1 MTSQAVS
8 TVDDRS
14 PRWSAFVQ
22 DFRYAAR
29 GLRNTP
35 GFTWAV
41 VITLALGIGANVAM
55 FSIVDRLLFRAPPM
69 LRDAAHVHRVYLG
82 QTFRGKEGFNSSI
95 PYAQYVDLTNA
106 THSFARTA
114 VISSPDVA
122 IGVGSDAREM
132 PVGAVSASFF
142 GFFDAPPALGR
153 YFTARED
160 QPPTGTPVAV
170 LSYGLWQTRY
180 GGKRDVL
187 GQTLQIGATLC
198 TIIGVTPRGFVGV
211 WSDKPPAVFIPITV
225 RGSEMGASL
234 RLRGEEWWTT
244 YHWFWA
250 SMIAERKPGVTL
262 AAANADL
269 SRAYQQEYAAQA
281 EKEPRM
287 PSFALARP
295 HAVVASILSDR
306 GPDESQTAR
315 VATWISGVALIV
327 WLIACANVANLL
339 LARALRRRREIAVR
353 LALGVNRG
361 RLITHLLTE
370 SMVLA
375 LLAGAV
381 GVVVAQLGGA
391 VLRAVLLP
399 KTATTSVVGDPRTL
413 FIAGLAALVAG
424 LLTGLAPITQLR
436 HTNLSRDLKAGA
448 REGTYHHSRLRVG
461 LLVFQGA
468 LSVTLLV
475 GAGLFVRSLHNV
487 RNVPLGWDAEHLLA
501 VELQMR
507 DVKLDSAQK
516 VTLRQRLL
524 EEAAAIPGVEHAA
537 RQLTMPFWS
546 MWNSDLHVAGI
557 DSVRR
562 LGQFYLNAVSPDYF
576 AAMGTRILQ
585 GRGITEEDVDGAP
598 GAMVVSQAMAKTLWP
613 GKNAIGQCVKVG
625 ADTVPCTY
633 VVGVAE
639 NIKQTSLSDED
650 AGLFYYL
657 SAKQFHPDMG
667 GLFVRMH
674 GPAAVSRE
682 TIRRHLQDAMP
693 GASYLTVTAMSDV
706 LGEETQSWHMGATMF
721 AVFGLLAL
729 VLAAIG
735 LYSVIAY
742 NVAQRTHELGV
753 RSALGAQMHD
763 LAGLVVREAVLLA
776 AAGIVV
782 GGAIALAAGRWLK
795 PLLFEVS
802 PHDPWIYVLVAAVLL
817 AVAVVASFLPARR
830 AAGVDPMQAL
840 RTE

>member
-1 MTSQAVS
+1 MTTQAVS

-198 TIIGVTPRGFVGV
+198 TIIGVTPHGFVGV

-250 SMIAERKPGVTL
+250 SMMAERKPGVTL

-413 FIAGLAALVAG
+413 FIAGVAALAAG

-448 REGTYHHSRLRVG
+448 REGTYHRSRLRVG

-674 GPAAVSRE
+674 GPAAASRE

-693 GASYLTVTAMSDV
+693 GASYVTVTAMSDV

-735 LYSVIAY
+735 LYSVVAY

-753 RSALGAQMHD
+753 RSALGAQMRD
-763 LAGLVVREAVLLA
+763 LAGLVVREALMLA

>member
-69 LRDAAHVHRVYLG
+69 LRDAARVHRVYLG

-585 GRGITEEDVDGAP
+585 GRGITEEDVEGAP

-674 GPAAVSRE
+674 GPAAASRE

>member
-1 MTSQAVS
+1 MTTQAVS

-375 LLAGAV
+375 MLAGAV

-413 FIAGLAALVAG
+413 FIAGVAALAAG

-448 REGTYHHSRLRVG
+448 REGTYHRSRLRVG

-524 EEAAAIPGVEHAA
+524 EEAAAIPGVEHVA

-585 GRGITEEDVDGAP
+585 GRGITEEDVEGAP

-674 GPAAVSRE
+674 GPAAASRE

-735 LYSVIAY
+735 LYSVVAY

-753 RSALGAQMHD
+753 RSALGAQMRD
-763 LAGLVVREAVLLA
+763 LAGLVVREALMLA

>member
-1 MTSQAVS
+1 
-8 TVDDRS
+8 
-14 PRWSAFVQ
+14 VQ
-22 DFRYAAR
+22 YAR
-29 GLRNTP
+29 
-35 GFTWAV
+35 
-41 VITLALGIGANVAM
+41 
-55 FSIVDRLLFRAPPM
+55 
-69 LRDAAHVHRVYLG
+69 
-82 QTFRGKEGFNSSI
+82 
-95 PYAQYVDLTNA
+95 YVDLTKW
-106 THSFARTA
+106 TRSFSRTA
-114 VISSPDVA
+114 EVTTRELAV
-122 IGVGSDAREM
+122 GVGADAREM
-132 PVGAVSASFF
+132 QVGAVSASFF

-198 TIIGVTPRGFVGV
+198 TIIGVTPHGFVGV

-413 FIAGLAALVAG
+413 FIAGVAALAAG

-448 REGTYHHSRLRVG
+448 REGTYHRSRLRVG

-585 GRGITEEDVDGAP
+585 GRGITEEDVEGAP

-674 GPAAVSRE
+674 GPAAASRE

-735 LYSVIAY
+735 LYSVVAY

-753 RSALGAQMHD
+753 RSALGAQMRD

>member
-1 MTSQAVS
+1 MTTPAVPS
-8 TVDDRS
+8 FDDRS
-14 PRWSAFVQ
+14 PRWSAFIQ
-22 DFRYAAR
+22 DFRYATR

-35 GFTWAV
+35 AFTWAV

-69 LRDAAHVHRVYLG
+69 LRDASRVHRVYLG
-82 QTFRGKEGFNSSI
+82 QTFRGKEDFNSSI
-95 PYAQYVDLTNA
+95 PYAGYVDLTNA
-106 THSFARTA
+106 THSFTRTA
-114 VISSPDVA
+114 EFSSPDIA
-122 IGVGSDAREM
+122 IGAGSDAREM
-132 PVGAVSASFF
+132 PVGTVSASFF

-160 QPPTGTPVAV
+160 QPPNGTPVAV

-180 GGKRDVL
+180 GGKHDVL
-187 GQTLQIGATLC
+187 GQTLQIGATIF

-211 WSDKPPAVFIPITV
+211 WPDKPPAAFIPITV
-225 RGSEMGASL
+225 RGGEKGATL
-234 RLRGEEWWTT
+234 QIPGEEWWTT

-250 SMIAERKPGVTL
+250 SMMAERKPGVTL

-269 SRAYQQEYAAQA
+269 SRAYLQEYAAQA

-287 PSFALARP
+287 PPVALARP

-306 GPDESQTAR
+306 GPNESQVAR
-315 VATWISGVALIV
+315 VATWISGVSLIV

-361 RLITHLLTE
+361 RLIAHLLTE
-370 SMVLA
+370 SLVLA
-375 LLAGAV
+375 LLGGVV
-381 GVVVAQLGGA
+381 GVVVAQVGGA
-391 VLRAVLLP
+391 VLRGVLLP
-399 KTATTSVVGDPRTL
+399 ETATASVVGDPRTL
-413 FIAGLAALVAG
+413 FIAGVAALVAG
-424 LLTGLAPITQLR
+424 LLTGLAPIAQLR
-436 HTNLSRDLKAGA
+436 HTNLSSDLKAGA
-448 REGTYHHSRLRVG
+448 REGTYHRSRLRVG

-487 RNVPLGWDAEHLLA
+487 RNVPLGYDADHVLA
-501 VELQMR
+501 VDLQMR

-524 EEAAAIPGVEHAA
+524 DEVTAVPGVEHAA

-576 AAMGTRILQ
+576 ATMGTRILL
-585 GRGITEEDVDGAP
+585 GRGITEADVQGAP

-613 GKNAIGQCVKVG
+613 GQNAIGQCVKVG
-625 ADTVPCTY
+625 KDTVPCTY

-650 AGLFYYL
+650 TGLFYYL
-657 SAKQFHPDMG
+657 SAQQFRPDMG

-674 GPAAVSRE
+674 GSAAAFKE

-693 GASYLTVTAMSDV
+693 GASYVTVTAMSDV

-763 LAGLVVREAVLLA
+763 LAGLVVREAVMLA

-782 GGAIALAAGRWLK
+782 GGAIALAAGRWMK

-802 PHDPWIYVLVAAVLL
+802 PHDPWIYVLVAVVLL
-817 AVAVVASFLPARR
+817 SVAVVASFVPARR

>member
-501 VELQMR
+501 AELQMR

-524 EEAAAIPGVEHAA
+524 EEAAAIPGVEHVA

-674 GPAAVSRE
+674 GPAAASRE
-682 TIRRHLQDAMP
+682 TIRRH
-693 GASYLTVTAMSDV
+693 
-706 LGEETQSWHMGATMF
+706 
-721 AVFGLLAL
+721 
-729 VLAAIG
+729 
-735 LYSVIAY
+735 
-742 NVAQRTHELGV
+742 
-753 RSALGAQMHD
+753 
-763 LAGLVVREAVLLA
+763 
-776 AAGIVV
+776 
-782 GGAIALAAGRWLK
+782 
-795 PLLFEVS
+795 
-802 PHDPWIYVLVAAVLL
+802 
-817 AVAVVASFLPARR
+817 
-830 AAGVDPMQAL
+830 
-840 RTE
+840 

>member
-413 FIAGLAALVAG
+413 FIAGVAALAAG

-448 REGTYHHSRLRVG
+448 REGTYHRSRLRVG

-524 EEAAAIPGVEHAA
+524 EEAAAIPGVGHVA

-585 GRGITEEDVDGAP
+585 GRGITEEDVEGAP

-674 GPAAVSRE
+674 GPAAASRE

-735 LYSVIAY
+735 LYSVVAY

-753 RSALGAQMHD
+753 RSALGAQMRD
-763 LAGLVVREAVLLA
+763 LAGLVVREALMLA